1 MTGAGGT
8 WGLGGPASASAGGG
22 EGWETVVTESSNYTT
37 KQSKAES
44 TGKDPLGARR
54 K

>member
-8 WGLGGPASASAGGG
+8 WGGLGGPASASAGG

-44 TGKDPLGARR
+44 TGKVPLGVRR